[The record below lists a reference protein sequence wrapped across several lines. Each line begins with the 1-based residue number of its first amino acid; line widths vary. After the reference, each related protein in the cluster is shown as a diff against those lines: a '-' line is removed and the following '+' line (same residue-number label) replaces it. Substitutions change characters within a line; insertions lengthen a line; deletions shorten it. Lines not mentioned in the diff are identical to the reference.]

1 MVIIYLDS
9 LYEILSDTKRRT
21 LIGNLAEFITTDSSQ
36 AKPWKSTTT
45 TFPIT
50 FPRNETIADIHGFTP
65 LTIIRSPE
73 NTKGSCNKRSIIFLM
88 GI

>member
-1 MVIIYLDS
+1 MIHLGN

-21 LIGNLAEFITTDSSQ
+21 LIRNLVEFITVDSSQ

-45 TFPIT
+45 AFLIT
-50 FPRNETIADIHGFTP
+50 LPRSETIADIHGFTP
-65 LTIIRSPE
+65 LIIIISPE
-73 NTKGSCNKRSIIFLM
+73 NIKENCNKRSINFLM